1 MSTPHSVY
9 TFPAVPA
16 EGESDH
22 AKPPRRPQMARAEPL
37 IAPGPRNRRQK
48 LSGLDERS
56 GRQRRRPDEVPCVH
70 DEARLR
76 VERQVPEVAVR
87 RRADVRE
94 VRLAVPAERCRDAD
108 EDGVALGE
116 VREVASRRS
125 GRAGRPWRRARARCA
140 GCRRHPRAGRAASRD
155 RRRSRRRETRTPRR
169 GARAEGPRTR
179 ARSRRRRSRN
189 PNAILGLFDTPAGNV
204 TVASGF
210 AAGTADL
217 VIDVTG
223 WWR

>member
-1 MSTPHSVY
+1 
-9 TFPAVPA
+9 
-16 EGESDH
+16 
-22 AKPPRRPQMARAEPL
+22 MARAEPL

-48 LSGLDERS
+48 LSGSDERS

-70 DEARLR
+70 EARLR

-116 VREVASRRS
+116 VREV
-125 GRAGRPWRRARARCA
+125 GRRADPAA
-140 GCRRHPRAGRAASRD
+140 PEGRGDALGPD
-155 RRRSRRRETRTPRR
+155 VPDVGGTRVQ
-169 GARAEGPRTR
+169 GARLLGIDVEADDGKPGLLEEERERKTR
-179 ARSRRRRSRN
+179 RNVFPRSRN